1 MARVKGIE
9 VLAVGDYQSNCY
21 LVTDGPELLIIDPG
35 DEADRICEIIARRK
49 LEPRLLVNTHG
60 HIDHIGGNRD
70 LKERFPAIK
79 ICVHSDDAKA
89 LGKPL
94 KNLSI
99 FQGRMYKS
107 PPPDI
112 VLVDGQELAL
122 GKLRFKVIH
131 TPGHTPGGIS
141 LYCAEGLG
149 DGPVVFTG
157 DALFAGGIGRSDFPG
172 GDGELLIKSIRE
184 RLLTLPPFTRCFP
197 GHGPD
202 STIQDEK
209 ESNPFLV

>member
-1 MARVKGIE
+1 VKGIE
-9 VLAVGDYQSNCY
+9 ALVVGDYQANCY
-21 LVTDGPELLIIDPG
+21 LVTDDSELLIIDPG
-35 DEADRICEIIARRK
+35 DEAERIAEIIERRK
-49 LEPRLLVNTHG
+49 LGPRLLVNTHG
-60 HIDHIGGNRD
+60 HIDHIGGNRE
-70 LKERFPAIK
+70 LKARFPEMK
-79 ICVHSDDAKA
+79 ICVHAADAKA

-99 FQGRMYKS
+99 FQARMYKS
-107 PPPDI
+107 PPAE
-112 VLVDGQELAL
+112 VELQDGQELTL

-141 LYCAEGLG
+141 LYCAEGLA

-172 GDGELLIKSIRE
+172 GDGALLVKSIRE
-184 RLLTLPPFTRCFP
+184 RLLTLPPFTRALP

-202 STIQDEK
+202 STIQEEK
-209 ESNPFLV
+209 ESNPFLS

>member
-1 MARVKGIE
+1 MKGIE
-9 VLAVGDYQSNCY
+9 ALVVGDYQANCY
-21 LVTDGPELLIIDPG
+21 LVTDGAELLIIDPG
-35 DEADRICEIIARRK
+35 DEAERIAEVIARRK
-49 LEPRLLVNTHG
+49 LEPRLLVNTHS
-60 HIDHIGGNRD
+60 HIDHIGGNLG
-70 LKERFPAIK
+70 LKERFPQLK
-79 ICVHSDDAKA
+79 ICAHSADAPA

-99 FQGRMYKS
+99 LQGRMYKS
-107 PPPDI
+107 PPAEI
-112 VLVDGQELAL
+112 VLEDGQELAL
-122 GKLRFKVIH
+122 GKLRFKIIH

-172 GDGELLIKSIRE
+172 GDGELLVKSIRE
-184 RLLTLPPFTRCFP
+184 KLLTLPPFTRVFS

-202 STIQDEK
+202 TTIQDEK
-209 ESNPFLV
+209 ESNPFLT